1 MSNASDDLLASLLEG
16 TTNDQPKEGGHG
28 GTLPQGDEGINTDL
42 VEGDETGGDEPDALE
57 EASLLTFAQ
66 GQMMLHEQMNIVR
79 LNKQTQLL
87 NLTNRSALILAKRAN
102 DTLFAQYAKFNAL
115 RLKARGAILKKYGSR
130 ASAYARKLMTRVAQP
145 ASKK

>member
-1 MSNASDDLLASLLEG
+1 MSTVSLLDSLLEG
-16 TTNDQPKEGGHG
+16 TTNDQPTEGGHG
-28 GTLPQGDEGINTDL
+28 GTLPTGKEGVNTDL
-42 VEGDETGGDEPDALE
+42 VENEETGDEPDALE
-57 EASLLTFAQ
+57 EASLLMFAQ

-130 ASAYARKLMTRVAQP
+130 ASAYARKLMTRVTQP

>member
-1 MSNASDDLLASLLEG
+1 MSTENLLESLLEG
-16 TTNDQPKEGGHG
+16 STTATSHTPPKMPE
-28 GTLPQGDEGINTDL
+28 GDEGINTEL
-42 VEGDETGGDEPDALE
+42 VETEDTGTDEPDALE
-57 EASLLTFAQ
+57 EANLITFAQ
-66 GQMMLHEQMNIVR
+66 GQMVLHEQMNIVR

-130 ASAYARKLMTRVAQP
+130 ASAYARKLMTKVAQP
-145 ASKK
+145 VSKK

>member
-1 MSNASDDLLASLLEG
+1 MSTEALLGELLEG
-16 TTNDQPKEGGHG
+16 TVNDLPDDGGHG
-28 GTLPQGDEGINTDL
+28 GTLPQGDEGVNTDL
-42 VEGDETGGDEPDALE
+42 VEGEDNSEEADIDALE
-57 EASLLTFAQ
+57 EANLLAFAGAQ
-66 GQMMLHEQMNIVR
+66 VALHEQMNIVR

-130 ASAYARKLMTRVAQP
+130 ASAYARKLMTRVAAP